1 MTENEQAQPE
11 QSEAQPAAEQTQDP
25 VRRWTLIMLAVI
37 AVLLVWYLRS
47 DRVTPFT
54 SQARVHALVI
64 PVAAEVSGS
73 VTSVNVGNSQPVE
86 SGQTLFTIDAGRY
99 ALGVKQAE
107 ANLQTAREG
116 QGASAAGVEAA
127 RAGVDTAMASMRRA
141 EQDAIRMRNI
151 REQDPGAISQ
161 RRLESAEAS
170 LAAARG
176 QVDAAR
182 ANLEQA
188 IQSLGA
194 EGDANSRVEQAQA
207 ALDQA
212 RLDLERTTVQAP
224 GDGVVTDVRIDTGNF
239 AAAGAPQMTFIS
251 ADNVWVQADFTENNL
266 GNIDPG
272 NEVAMVF
279 DILPGQV
286 VKGVVREVGFGV
298 AVDSAPLGTLP
309 TVKNDS
315 NWLRSSQR
323 YPVLVDFDL
332 PGDEGGA
339 RLKVGSQVSVVVYT
353 GNHFLFNALASIR
366 MYLGSLLTYAY

>member
-25 VRRWTLIMLAVI
+25 VRRWTLIMLAFI

-170 LAAARG
+170 LAAAP
-176 QVDAAR
+176 
-182 ANLEQA
+182 
-188 IQSLGA
+188 
-194 EGDANSRVEQAQA
+194 EGRW
-207 ALDQA
+207 
-212 RLDLERTTVQAP
+212 
-224 GDGVVTDVRIDTGNF
+224 
-239 AAAGAPQMTFIS
+239 M
-251 ADNVWVQADFTENNL
+251 
-266 GNIDPG
+266 
-272 NEVAMVF
+272 
-279 DILPGQV
+279 LPG
-286 VKGVVREVGFGV
+286 
-298 AVDSAPLGTLP
+298 PI
-309 TVKNDS
+309 
-315 NWLRSSQR
+315 SSRR
-323 YPVLVDFDL
+323 Y
-332 PGDEGGA
+332 
-339 RLKVGSQVSVVVYT
+339 RVSVPRAMRT
-353 GNHFLFNALASIR
+353 PASNRRRRLSIR
-366 MYLGSLLTYAY
+366 LGLISSARQCRPRETAW

>member
-1 MTENEQAQPE
+1 
-11 QSEAQPAAEQTQDP
+11 
-25 VRRWTLIMLAVI
+25 
-37 AVLLVWYLRS
+37 
-47 DRVTPFT
+47 
-54 SQARVHALVI
+54 
-64 PVAAEVSGS
+64 
-73 VTSVNVGNSQPVE
+73 
-86 SGQTLFTIDAGRY
+86 
-99 ALGVKQAE
+99 
-107 ANLQTAREG
+107 
-116 QGASAAGVEAA
+116 
-127 RAGVDTAMASMRRA
+127 
-141 EQDAIRMRNI
+141 
-151 REQDPGAISQ
+151 
-161 RRLESAEAS
+161 
-170 LAAARG
+170 
-176 QVDAAR
+176 
-182 ANLEQA
+182 
-188 IQSLGA
+188 
-194 EGDANSRVEQAQA
+194 
-207 ALDQA
+207 
-212 RLDLERTTVQAP
+212 
-224 GDGVVTDVRIDTGNF
+224 VVTDVRIDTGNF

-272 NEVAMVF
+272 DEVAMVF